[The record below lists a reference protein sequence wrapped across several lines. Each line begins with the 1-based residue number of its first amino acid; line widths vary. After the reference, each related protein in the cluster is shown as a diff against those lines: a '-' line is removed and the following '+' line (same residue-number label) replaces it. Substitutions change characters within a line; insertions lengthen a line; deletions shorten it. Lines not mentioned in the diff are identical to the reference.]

1 MQTLPSKTI
10 LCAAL
15 LALSAGAQAQAP
27 QGAAPHGK
35 AQLTLAADAACKL
48 QVNGKAAGALN
59 PGAPRPL
66 ALSPGKVEVVCTGTD
81 KALVTAREQLDLQAG
96 ETRSLRLRL
105 RWVAVADG
113 VVDKASRLL
122 WTRQDNGSD
131 VDWAGA
137 QAWCESLGQG
147 WRLPSRAEL
156 EALTTGAAGET
167 TPCRGAQCKV
177 PALFAL
183 SSYWMW
189 SGDRNADGT
198 ATYHY
203 LSTGHTQKSAVDYKL
218 NARALCVRPG

>member
-1 MQTLPSKTI
+1 MKTVQCKPI
-10 LCAAL
+10 VCAAW
-15 LALSAGAQAQAP
+15 LALSAGALAAPP
-27 QGAAPHGK
+27 QGQT
-35 AQLTLAADAACKL
+35 QLDLTSDAACKL
-48 QVNGKAAGALN
+48 QVNGKSVGALN
-59 PGAPRPL
+59 PGVKRTL
-66 ALSPGKVEVVCTGTD
+66 ALSPGKVAIHCAPTD
-81 KALVTAREQLDLQAG
+81 KALTPANEQLDIQAG

-105 RWVAVADG
+105 RWVAAADG
-113 VVDKASRLL
+113 VMDNTSRLL

-131 VDWAGA
+131 VDWVGA
-137 QAWCESLGQG
+137 KAWCESLGQG

-156 EALTTGAAGET
+156 EAITTGSAGET

-189 SGDRNADGT
+189 SGDRNADGS

-203 LSTGHTQKSAVDYKL
+203 LHTGHTQTSSVDYKL

>member
-1 MQTLPSKTI
+1 MQTLLSKT
-10 LCAAL
+10 LFCAAL

-27 QGAAPHGK
+27 HSK

-59 PGAPRPL
+59 LGVPRTL
-66 ALSPGKVEVVCTGTD
+66 ALPAGKVDIVCTGTD
-81 KALVTAREQLDLQAG
+81 KALAPAREQLDLQAG

-113 VVDKASRLL
+113 VMDRVGHLL

-156 EALTTGAAGET
+156 EALTTGSAGET
-167 TPCRGAQCKV
+167 TPCRGARCKA

-189 SGDRNADGT
+189 SGDRNADGR

-203 LSTGHTQKSAVDYKL
+203 LNTGHTQKSAVDYKL
-218 NARALCVRPG
+218 NARALCVKPE